1 MTQPRSN
8 SRRFVNAAWSLLTF
22 QMIASAGAVAV
33 TGLAAFH
40 VSEIIRPSQQAS
52 DPVVEAAVEETSEAP
67 ATTEGPAPP
76 ADGAT
81 EAAADPARQPAAEP
95 APGLPS
101 PAADA
106 PAAAE
111 AARDPAAAAEPARPV
126 NDGPGAL
133 RLSRDERGNITASL
147 SDPDGVGRSRIQ
159 WLRNGNIIPGATGT
173 TYTVTYNDS
182 ESAISARAEYVD
194 GDGFRETVVSNAIDV
209 GAFIR

>member
-40 VSEIIRPSQQAS
+40 VSEIIRPSQQVGDA
-52 DPVVEAAVEETSEAP
+52 VVEAAVEETSE
-67 ATTEGPAPP
+67 TPAPP
-76 ADGAT
+76 EDGAT

-106 PAAAE
+106 PAAVE
-111 AARDPAAAAEPARPV
+111 AARDPAAVAEPARPV
-126 NDGPGAL
+126 NDGPGSL
-133 RLSRDERGNITASL
+133 RLSRDERGNINASL

-159 WLRNGNIIPGATGT
+159 WLRNGNVVSGATGT

-194 GDGFRETVVSNAIDV
+194 GDGFRETVVSNAIEV